1 MIKIYE
7 VNKEQPALLD
17 QLNKKKSR
25 GTILIYS
32 NDCTHCAAMKP
43 QWEQMKQKLRKKPA
57 NIYEVNGEDLPY
69 INHPI
74 KNVVDGYPMILNVN
88 NRNIV
93 PFNEERTLDNMIQFV
108 EKNMLLKDNDRTTMR
123 TKRNTNKDNTTKKV
137 RNSSNLHN
145 TLIDGRKIINSLNL
159 KDYVTK
165 KRKTFKVRKIKNKK
179 KNNKKKNNKKHTLK
193 KIPRH
198 KKK

>member
-32 NDCTHCAAMKP
+32 NHCPHCTAMKP

-88 NRNIV
+88 NRNII

-108 EKNMLLKDNDRTTMR
+108 EKNMSLKDNDRTTMR
-123 TKRNTNKDNTTKKV
+123 TQRNTNKDNTTKKV
-137 RNSSNLHN
+137 RFSSNLHD

-179 KNNKKKNNKKHTLK
+179 KNNNNKKHTLK